1 MKQSVYKKR
10 LHSMNEFKITF
21 LNKKNELD
29 FVTITS
35 NDKQSATKSIETKS
49 NVKTIFCC
57 IDITGKTVNQEGVIG
72 KSN

>member
-1 MKQSVYKKR
+1 MKNPKS
-10 LHSMNEFKITF
+10 EFKITF

-49 NVKTIFCC
+49 NIKTIFCC
-57 IDITGKTVNQEGVIG
+57 IDITGKTVNQEGVILSF
-72 KSN
+72 KKE

>member
-1 MKQSVYKKR
+1 MKN
-10 LHSMNEFKITF
+10 LMNEFKITF

-57 IDITGKTVNQEGVIG
+57 IDITGKTVNQEGVI
-72 KSN
+72 KSINN

>member
-1 MKQSVYKKR
+1 
-10 LHSMNEFKITF
+10 MNEFKITF

-57 IDITGKTVNQEGVIG
+57 IDIT
-72 KSN
+72 

>member
-1 MKQSVYKKR
+1 
-10 LHSMNEFKITF
+10 MNEFKITF

-49 NVKTIFCC
+49 NVRTIFCC
-57 IDITGKTVNQEGVIG
+57 IGITGKTVNQEGVI
-72 KSN
+72 KSINN